1 MSIKVVSEWVHVRER
16 YYLFLQIP
24 GAGDLF
30 SYYVDFE
37 SRRFEPWKKLSHM
50 ILVFRQLC
58 STLFWFLFIQ
68 TLYFDILVPTVDTVR
83 YGFLMQ
89 KLLSV
94 CHSVLFTGTTGVGKV
109 RNLTQLSLS
118 FTQSLTHSRT
128 HSLTHS
134 LTHPFTHSPALTH
147 SLFNALTHST
157 HSPTALTHSR
167 SRTHSLSTHSHTHL
181 SLTSLLGLCSSNE
194 SHSLSQLSQP
204 KGLLNKLHD
213 TSNYIPV
220 TEQFLTVVKPTK
232 VLVLSE

>member
-147 SLFNALTHST
+147 SLFHSLTHALTHS
-157 HSPTALTHSR
+157 LTHSR
-167 SRTHSLSTHSHTHL
+167 SRTHSLTHSFTHPFAH
-181 SLTSLLGLCSSNE
+181 SLTRSLT
-194 SHSLSQLSQP
+194 HSLSLSVCHSQGTP
-204 KGLLNKLHD
+204 QQAAWH
-213 TSNYIPV
+213 
-220 TEQFLTVVKPTK
+220 
-232 VLVLSE
+232 